1 MLSIIYGVPGSGKSY
16 YAVYQIK
23 KMLDEKR
30 NITLISNIENLKL
43 THLNLDELI
52 YQYGGIE
59 KFFNV
64 ECDFWK
70 TDVDKKKVLFID
82 EAQRYF
88 NKRFFSSFVFFF
100 FQYHR
105 HLNIDI
111 YLITQSYKTLPT
123 ELVVLAEIV
132 IQAVPSSF
140 RWFRNSFRYLVKD
153 LETFETVER
162 IDVPFKK
169 EIAELYTSALVVEPT
184 KKLTYTQKYLL
195 GSAVLFVVAVL
206 ILVVVFPKVMFSTF
220 AKHSPK
226 SDSKAVATA
235 SSPTKQSSAVNLPTL
250 PYNPDDGFE
259 YPNGITTAGYKQK
272 EISYGEF
279 LNTYQNGVVYD
290 LGVNYI
296 IIYDKNNKP
305 KKVIIY
311 KEEKIQKEAENQN
324 TEEENQNQN
333 LNLEPASSNL
343 AENPNPTQSAN

>member
-23 KMLDEKR
+23 KMLDEKK
-30 NITLISNIENLKL
+30 NIVLISNIENLKL

-64 ECDFWK
+64 ECEFWK
-70 TDVDKKKVLFID
+70 TDVEKKKVLFID

-88 NKRFFSSFVFFF
+88 NKKFFSSSVFFF

-105 HLNIDI
+105 HLNTDI

-162 IDVPFKK
+162 IDIPFRK
-169 EIAELYTSALVVEPT
+169 EIAELYTSALVIDQT
-184 KKLTYTQKYLL
+184 KKLTYTQKYLI
-195 GSAVLFVVAVL
+195 GSVALFLVA
-206 ILVVVFPKVMFSTF
+206 ILVLVFVFPKVMFSTF

-226 SDSKAVATA
+226 NDNKAVATN
-235 SSPTKQSSAVNLPTL
+235 SVVNKQSSLNLPTL
-250 PYNPDDGFE
+250 PFNSDDGFE

-272 EISYGEF
+272 EITYGEF
-279 LNTYQNGVVYD
+279 LNAYRNGVIYD

-296 IIYDKNNKP
+296 IIYDDKNRP

-311 KEEKIQKEAENQN
+311 KEEKIQKEENQN
-324 TEEENQNQN
+324 TEEENQNTEENQNQNQEN
-333 LNLEPASSNL
+333 LNQNQPVKS
-343 AENPNPTQSAN
+343 